1 MLTQGRVEQRRHW
14 LLWSSLASPMALVY
28 LLATCAIYSIL
39 EKWGVACL
47 NLYIFLA
54 ASWGIR
60 GTLCTLWNV

>member
-1 MLTQGRVEQRRHW
+1 
-14 LLWSSLASPMALVY
+14 MALVY